1 MGLTIDGDGF
11 NVILCPITAYSC
23 SIDLN
28 NLTIKYTETNNT
40 FRYCIDALYCSTIRV
55 FGTVKFIVD
64 VTSTTKGSFQSI
76 MRSLYSSEIA
86 LYENFTIEFKENIS
100 IYNIFIASSL
110 GAYTLYGDIKINGA
124 TITLNQIINL
134 NSFGRFSIGKYNIS
148 GTSNIIGS
156 KYYLNYKSLLVL
168 NGRGNEVINLG
179 SKAGEAVND
188 SLVY

>member
-1 MGLTIDGDGF
+1 MGLTIDGNGF

-40 FRYCIDALYCSTIRV
+40 FRYCIDALYCSIIRV

-64 VTSTTKGSFQSI
+64 VTSTTKGSFQSV

-110 GAYTLYGDIKINGA
+110 GGYTLYGDIKINGA

>member
-1 MGLTIDGDGF
+1 MGLTIDGNGF

-40 FRYCIDALYCSTIRV
+40 FRYCIDALYCSIIRV
-55 FGTVKFIVD
+55 FGTVKFVVD
-64 VTSTTKGSFQSI
+64 VNNTNKGSFVTV
-76 MRSLYSSEIA
+76 MRSLYGAEIA
-86 LYENFTIEFKENIS
+86 LYDGFIIEFNNDIS
-100 IYNIFIASSL
+100 IANTFFCGVNGSV
-110 GAYTLYGDIKINGA
+110 TLYGNIYINNS

-134 NSFGRFSIGKYNIS
+134 ISNGRFSIGNYNIS
-148 GTSNIIGS
+148 GTSNIIGQ
-156 KYYLNYKSLLVL
+156 KYFLNYKSHLIL

-179 SKAGEAVND
+179 SKAGETVND